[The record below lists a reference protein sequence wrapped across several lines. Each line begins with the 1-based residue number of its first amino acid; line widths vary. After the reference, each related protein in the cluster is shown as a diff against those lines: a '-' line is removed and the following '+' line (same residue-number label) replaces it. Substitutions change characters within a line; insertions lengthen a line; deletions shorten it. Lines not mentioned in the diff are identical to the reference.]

1 MLVELEVPLARKAFV
16 GEIPFGF
23 EAQINCCKM
32 IGVMPFSMD
41 CSNSLKSTA
50 LAVQSCLFLD
60 VVPESRDCPSGTV
73 SFVVWWKWNLQKIP
87 HWMKC
92 LMHSWSDNEWLKLQK
107 L

>member
-1 MLVELEVPLARKAFV
+1 MLVGLEVPLARKAFV

-50 LAVQSCLFLD
+50 LVVQSCLFLD
-60 VVPESRDCPSGTV
+60 VVQESRDCPRGTV
-73 SFVVWWKWNLQKIP
+73 SFVEWWKWNLQKIP
-87 HWMKC
+87 HWVKR
-92 LMHSWSDNEWLKLQK
+92 LMHSWLDYEWMELQK

>member
-1 MLVELEVPLARKAFV
+1 MLVGLEVPLARKAFV

-32 IGVMPFSMD
+32 IGGMQFSMD

-50 LAVQSCLFLD
+50 LVVQSCLILD
-60 VVPESRDCPSGTV
+60 VVQESRDCPSGTV
-73 SFVVWWKWNLQKIP
+73 SFVEWWKLNLQKIP

-92 LMHSWSDNEWLKLQK
+92 LMHSWSDYEWMKLQK

>member
-1 MLVELEVPLARKAFV
+1 MVSLRMLVGLEVPLARKAFV

-50 LAVQSCLFLD
+50 LIVQSCLFLD
-60 VVPESRDCPSGTV
+60 VVQESRDCPSGTV
-73 SFVVWWKWNLQKIP
+73 SFAVWWK
-87 HWMKC
+87 
-92 LMHSWSDNEWLKLQK
+92 
-107 L
+107 